1 MIGTEMRDTG
11 WTRDN
16 RRMLRRRSSLL
27 ASTLTLATL
36 AACGDGST
44 APKGPSPN
52 DPATGRFALQTV
64 NTQALPFSF
73 YNEGGF
79 KLDFIAATL
88 VLQTDG
94 KYLMAQTTI
103 ETVAGSASTYQDT
116 LRGSWTQN
124 AGSLSMRGEDS
135 TVTTAAWDGRE
146 IQLSMNSEGQTLR
159 TVFRKAQ

>member
-1 MIGTEMRDTG
+1 
-11 WTRDN
+11 
-16 RRMLRRRSSLL
+16 MLRQWVTRYAPL
-27 ASTLTLATL
+27 LTLAVVG
-36 AACGDGST
+36 ACGDGST
-44 APKGPSPN
+44 SPKGPSPN
-52 DPATGRFALQTV
+52 DPAAGRFALQTV

-79 KLDFIAATL
+79 KLDFTAGTL
-88 VLQTDG
+88 VLQADG
-94 KYLMAQTTI
+94 KYVMAQTTV

-135 TVTTAAWDGRE
+135 TVTTAVWDGRD

-159 TVFRKAQ
+159 TVFRKAP